1 MFGTSAITLTHVD
14 LNLLVALDALVEHRS
29 VARAAEQ
36 LHLTPPAVSRTLGR
50 LRAATGDDV
59 LVRDGRTMTPTPRAL
74 ALQEEVQDLV
84 RRAAAV
90 LTPVRALELD
100 ALRRHFTVRGNED
113 LLALLAPGLVR
124 RVAAAA
130 PGVDLRLLVEDTV
143 DADDLTRGRADIE
156 LSGDEPSSP
165 AIRSQVVGHD
175 ELVVAVAV
183 GHPLTTVDVFDARA
197 FAGADHVSVSRRG
210 RLHGPLDEKLA
221 TSGLRRRV
229 VAAVPSTA
237 VALEVVR
244 ATDAV
249 AVVPRRLAYDA
260 DGVVALS
267 VPLST
272 PALPV
277 VVSWHRRHDSDPAHA
292 WLREMAMSLLTDVLA

>member
-1 MFGTSAITLTHVD
+1 MD
-14 LNLLVALDALVEHRS
+14 LNLLVALDALIEHRS

-36 LHLTPPAVSRTLGR
+36 LQLTPPAVSRTLGR
-50 LRAATGDDV
+50 LRSATGDDI

-90 LTPVRALELD
+90 LTPVRALDLD
-100 ALRRHFTVRGNED
+100 ALQRHFTMRGNED
-113 LLALLAPGLVR
+113 LLALLAPGLVG
-124 RVAAAA
+124 RVAVAA
-130 PGVDLRLLVEDTV
+130 PGVDLRLLVEDTM
-143 DADDLTRGRADIE
+143 DADELARGRADIE
-156 LSGDEPSSP
+156 LGGDEPTSP
-165 AIRSQVVGHD
+165 ALRSQVVGHD

-183 GHPLTTVDVFDARA
+183 GHPLTKVDA
-197 FAGADHVSVSRRG
+197 FEAGTFAAADHVSVSRRG
-210 RLHGPLDEKLA
+210 RLHGPLDEELA
-221 TSGLRRRV
+221 TKGLRRRV

-244 ATDAV
+244 ATSAV
-249 AVVPRRLAYDA
+249 AVVPRRLARDA
-260 DGVVALS
+260 TGVVTLS

-272 PALPV
+272 PSLPI

-292 WLREMAMSLLTDVLA
+292 WLREVTVSLLTDLLA

>member
-1 MFGTSAITLTHVD
+1 MD
-14 LNLLVALDALVEHRS
+14 LNLLVALDALIEHRS

-36 LHLTPPAVSRTLGR
+36 LQLTPPAVSRTLGR
-50 LRAATGDDV
+50 LRSATGDDI

-90 LTPVRALELD
+90 LTPVRALDLD
-100 ALRRHFTVRGNED
+100 ALQRHFTMRGNED
-113 LLALLAPGLVR
+113 LLALLAPGLVG
-124 RVAAAA
+124 RVAVAA
-130 PGVDLRLLVEDTV
+130 PGVDLRLLVEDTM
-143 DADDLTRGRADIE
+143 DADELARGRADIE
-156 LSGDEPSSP
+156 LGGDEPTSP
-165 AIRSQVVGHD
+165 ALRSQVIGHD

-183 GHPLTTVDVFDARA
+183 GHPLTKVDA
-197 FAGADHVSVSRRG
+197 FEAGTFAAADHVSVSRRG
-210 RLHGPLDEKLA
+210 RLHGPLDEELA
-221 TSGLRRRV
+221 TKGLRRRV

-244 ATDAV
+244 ATSAV
-249 AVVPRRLAYDA
+249 AVVPRRLARDA
-260 DGVVALS
+260 TGVVTLS

-272 PALPV
+272 PSLPI

-292 WLREMAMSLLTDVLA
+292 WLREVTVSLLTDLLA